1 MNFLAFRL
9 DFVAFVIW
17 HGWFQ
22 AVPFGSTRDSATEA
36 CVVDESPSQ
45 STRFDLLHQ
54 PCEGPSASINCVQS
68 PSSSLAGMYRGRVQP
83 LNAESW

>member
-22 AVPFGSTRDSATEA
+22 AVPFGSTRDSATGA
-36 CVVDESPSQ
+36 GMVDESPSQ
-45 STRFDLLHQ
+45 STRFDLLVR
-54 PCEGPSASINCVQS
+54 GPLHPSIVFNHHLHPQLACTEVEF
-68 PSSSLAGMYRGRVQP
+68 SL
-83 LNAESW
+83 